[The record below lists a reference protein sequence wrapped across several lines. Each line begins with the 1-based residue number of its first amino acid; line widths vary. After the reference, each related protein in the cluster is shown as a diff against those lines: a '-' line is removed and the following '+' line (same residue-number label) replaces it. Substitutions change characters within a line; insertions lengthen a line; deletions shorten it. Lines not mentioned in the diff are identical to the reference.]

1 MKKKVRLFQRISLIN
16 KVYKKKERYHYFEL
30 PHVSIIVPVIKNKF
44 LVVKQK
50 REPVNMQTL
59 EFPCGWVDINEK
71 PSNSAR
77 RELYEETGY
86 KANGIKK
93 LIEFYEEPGR
103 MVSKAFC
110 FYSEKLTKINIPEKG
125 IKIALYSKQEMIN
138 LINTKK
144 FNAGNHIA
152 AFYKYLSLKKI

>member
-1 MKKKVRLFQRISLIN
+1 MQFKNIFVINREKFQSSRKGKIISVGPLEDNSGFDLLIQ
-16 KVYKKKERYHYFEL
+16 
-30 PHVSIIVPVIKNKF
+30 S
-44 LVVKQK
+44 
-50 REPVNMQTL
+50 
-59 EFPCGWVDINEK
+59 WVDINEK

-86 KANGIKK
+86 KANSIKK

-152 AFYKYLSLKKI
+152 AFYKYLYLKKI